1 MSTETAPDGKYLKLD
16 WRGVTDRFLIEAA
29 MIRAGGK
36 ITVAGQE
43 YGHGIFYH
51 YKQAITALWPH
62 FEWHQWSELLIK
74 TFSEQK
80 EVGVMGPA
88 SSGKTYCSA
97 AWSLCTFWVWHVGT
111 SIIMSSTTREGLQL
125 RVWGSIKSLFKKA
138 KERRPW
144 LHGRIIESRNMLT
157 AADGDDEAQ
166 DFRDGIIGVACF
178 LPGTMVDTPHGK
190 VAIESLKIGDEV
202 LNASGVGT
210 VLELHTRISKK
221 ILRVTISDGRT
232 IECTEEHPFLTDRG
246 WVKAVDLKTFDMVF
260 SASET
265 LQILRGEFERPVS
278 KPELVFQGMQRFPSG
293 AELLGMRKAVQ
304 AEENLF
310 ESKEEHWPFLREG
323 VRRDMGVKE
332 TGTVPEKS
340 TMQELRK
347 GDEWSSPQP
356 ALLLGAMP
364 ELANPNA
371 MQGMRKVFHFH
382 KGESGKAKKR
392 VLRSVLQAE
401 IDAENQT
408 QVYDEAYTGGVDCV
422 ENVPRIHLEHA
433 HSNGSFEER
442 RVIELVQTGFGI
454 SPSEAGCRNRWRNSQ
469 AYEKHLTRSKKNPHF
484 GGAWVDRVEVL
495 EPRGSEGTRSCKAGH
510 TVHNIAVSGHPS
522 YSVNGVIVHNC
533 KVGGQFVGIQNYVG
547 LKNDRVILVADEAS
561 LMERGFVDAISNLRK
576 NPVFKA
582 IVMGNPKDRTDPL
595 GIVCEPHTSIGGW
608 EGLTQEEKTTTWKT
622 RAGGM
627 AVQLCGFD
635 SPNYRYPRGLNP
647 FRGLI
652 KPEDIEADIA
662 YYGRDSLQFSMMNL
676 GMMPKDGGLRR
687 VITMSLCESHGAL
700 EEVIWSDANQLTDIL
715 ALDAAYSGVG
725 GDRCPLIH
733 LRYGPTVSGL
743 VKIAV
748 VSIQN
753 IPVKPG
759 AEESPEDQI
768 VRYVMMMAKTLNVPP
783 GRTGFDSTGRGTLMS
798 SFARLWSP
806 DVIPI
811 EFGGMPSKTR
821 TVRADSQQT
830 EAEAFG
836 KQVSALWF
844 ASRHLIEARQL
855 GQLTREIVE
864 DGACREWGITKT
876 GKQDVEPKDKTKL
889 RMGRSPDLWDSLVT
903 GIEVARRNGFQIAA
917 GNSVGV
923 TKRRTP
929 NWLKEMASR
938 NQALDQ
944 SHSLTY

>member
-36 ITVAGQE
+36 ITVGGVE
-43 YGHGIFYH
+43 FGHGIAYH

-62 FEWHQWSELLIK
+62 FEWHAWSELLIR
-74 TFSEQK
+74 TFSEEN

-97 AWSLCTFWVWHVGT
+97 AWSLCTFWVWHTGT

-125 RVWGSIKSLFKKA
+125 RVWGAIKSLFKKA

-157 AADGDDEAQ
+157 AAEGDGEAQ
-166 DFRDGIIGVACF
+166 DFRSGIIGVAC
-178 LPGTMVDTPHGK
+178 
-190 VAIESLKIGDEV
+190 
-202 LNASGVGT
+202 
-210 VLELHTRISKK
+210 R
-221 ILRVTISDGRT
+221 
-232 IECTEEHPFLTDRG
+232 
-246 WVKAVDLKTFDMVF
+246 
-260 SASET
+260 
-265 LQILRGEFERPVS
+265 
-278 KPELVFQGMQRFPSG
+278 
-293 AELLGMRKAVQ
+293 
-304 AEENLF
+304 
-310 ESKEEHWPFLREG
+310 
-323 VRRDMGVKE
+323 
-332 TGTVPEKS
+332 
-340 TMQELRK
+340 
-347 GDEWSSPQP
+347 
-356 ALLLGAMP
+356 
-364 ELANPNA
+364 
-371 MQGMRKVFHFH
+371 
-382 KGESGKAKKR
+382 
-392 VLRSVLQAE
+392 
-401 IDAENQT
+401 
-408 QVYDEAYTGGVDCV
+408 
-422 ENVPRIHLEHA
+422 
-433 HSNGSFEER
+433 
-442 RVIELVQTGFGI
+442 
-454 SPSEAGCRNRWRNSQ
+454 
-469 AYEKHLTRSKKNPHF
+469 
-484 GGAWVDRVEVL
+484 
-495 EPRGSEGTRSCKAGH
+495 
-510 TVHNIAVSGHPS
+510 
-522 YSVNGVIVHNC
+522 
-533 KVGGQFVGIQNYVG
+533 VGGQFVGISAYVG

-687 VITMSLCESHGAL
+687 VITMSMCESHGAL

-768 VRYVMMMAKTLNVPP
+768 ARYVMMMAKTLNVPP

-811 EFGGMPSKTR
+811 EFGGLPSKTR

-876 GKQDVEPKDKTKL
+876 GKQDVEPKEKTKL

-929 NWLKEMASR
+929 SWLKDMASR